1 MVPAPKVVLGAA
13 NKVPGYDDAVLGLP
27 NRPGFGYYP
36 YPPKSDGDGD
46 GLTPTLTLTCGLVVV
61 VPD

>member
-1 MVPAPKVVLGAA
+1 MVPAPKVALGAA
-13 NKVPGYDDAVLGLP
+13 NKVPGYDDAVPVP

>member
-1 MVPAPKVVLGAA
+1 MVPAPKVALGAA

-36 YPPKSDGDGD
+36 YPPKSDGDG
-46 GLTPTLTLTCGLVVV
+46 LTPTLTLTCGLVVV
-61 VPD
+61 VPL